1 MAGTIKTNVMRLL
14 DGRKIPYTP
23 REYDPSLT
31 EGTAVAAALLQDA
44 GRVFKTLVARA
55 DSGEYCV
62 FVVPVRDNLDVK
74 KAARA
79 AAFKAVSMIKQKE
92 LLPLTGYIHGG
103 CSPIG
108 MKRAF
113 KTLIHE
119 SALAF
124 DTIFVSAGRVGFQ
137 IEISPQSLS
146 DMVGAAFADITDDG

>member
-1 MAGTIKTNVMRLL
+1 MASMDKTNVMRLL
-14 DGRKIPYTP
+14 DGRKIPYTA
-23 REYDPSLT
+23 RAYDPSLT
-31 EGTAVAAALLQDA
+31 EGTAVAAALSQDPA
-44 GRVFKTLVARA
+44 RVFKTLVARA

-62 FVVPVRDNLDVK
+62 FVVPVCENLNVK

-108 MKRAF
+108 MKHAF
-113 KTLIHE
+113 KTLIQE

-137 IEISPQSLS
+137 IEISPARLAEFAGARFASLTE
-146 DMVGAAFADITDDG
+146 D

>member
-1 MAGTIKTNVMRLL
+1 MAAMVKTNVMRLL
-14 DGRKIPYTP
+14 DGRRIPYTA

-31 EGTAVAAALLQDA
+31 EGTAVAAALMQDA
-44 GRVFKTLVARA
+44 ACVFKTLVARA

-62 FVVPVRDNLDVK
+62 FVIPVGENLDVK

-79 AAFKAVSMIKQKE
+79 AGFKAVSMIKQKE

-119 SALAF
+119 SARTCN
-124 DTIFVSAGRVGFQ
+124 TIFVSAGRVGFQ
-137 IEISPQSLS
+137 IEISSGNLAGF
-146 DMVGAAFADITDDG
+146 VNALFAELTEG